1 MEENKETCNK
11 IDKISWSDN
20 QKDLI
25 SEKNISETGFII
37 VKSCLKGAK
46 KEEIKILKVQKPLH
60 PKRSVSLNLPK
71 SQPLKDDSKGFLAK
85 KNSKNNPLLR

>member
-25 SEKNISETGFII
+25 SEKNIKDKNPII
-37 VKSCLKGAK
+37 EELLHQFCLVFAVGIQIVCICF
-46 KEEIKILKVQKPLH
+46 EIL
-60 PKRSVSLNLPK
+60 
-71 SQPLKDDSKGFLAK
+71 
-85 KNSKNNPLLR
+85 

>member
-25 SEKNISETGFII
+25 SEKNISETTAELFVSAADNFSGG
-37 VKSCLKGAK
+37 L
-46 KEEIKILKVQKPLH
+46 IKNPKVQNFSAKM
-60 PKRSVSLNLPK
+60 VATVMSLMLTRYK
-71 SQPLKDDSKGFLAK
+71 
-85 KNSKNNPLLR
+85 